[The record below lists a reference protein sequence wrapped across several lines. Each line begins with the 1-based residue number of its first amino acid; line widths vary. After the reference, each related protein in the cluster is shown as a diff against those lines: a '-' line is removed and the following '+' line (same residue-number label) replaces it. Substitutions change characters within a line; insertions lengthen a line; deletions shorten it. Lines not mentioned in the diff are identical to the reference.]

1 MSSLP
6 FQRWRSTTRPA
17 LFFLLACFAF
27 VALGGANAGAS
38 NFKMVLCAANNGSNG
53 YGTATNTVSSLH
65 PAGIFDVNNYC
76 GPAPDPAG
84 ENAFLRI
91 SEHEPNGAAGQG
103 AYEDVYWD
111 APSPI
116 RFLAAGGYTREPYS
130 FNEGWRARFWGLD
143 FNNNGFQILTQGVGL
158 PNTGE
163 QWATT
168 STFDPHLWPF
178 GGYSS
183 FYRFVYE
190 LECVRASGCD
200 RTNFNAVDANTFVF
214 ILSDDQASS
223 VNFTGGSILSGG
235 WVRGGQG
242 ITWNSLDRGSGLRME
257 RLRIDG
263 NQVVEN
269 NYGGQCNVGSSQAN
283 GEFARV
289 FQPCPTG
296 AGLLRN
302 QPFEH
307 SYGLDTASLPDGTH
321 SVQVCSQ
328 DYAQFIGL
336 NGTGSASCDQRTIR
350 TDNNAPGAPPGLEV
364 TSANSARYLPEFG
377 AHWQLPPNQGSPIA
391 KIHYNIVNAA
401 GEVVVPEKTV
411 SGTNLSALS
420 KIEGP
425 SNPGDYRIRVWLE
438 DEVGFQGPASTAPIP
453 HDTTPPAAPQELA
466 VTPPGTSRAAQG
478 FDVRWHNVVDQGSP
492 IDQVHYQVLNGSGT
506 VVVPTQTVAGDN
518 VQAIQNLEAPQQRG
532 EYTLRMWLEDAEGN
546 VGVPSSAPLAYECV
560 RSSVGGGTALNSGL
574 GENVAPQET
583 VREGQG
589 STLRGKLTGAEG
601 PIVEAPVCVFS
612 RVVTQLRREFLGL
625 AVTAEDGS
633 WQFAIPPGASRDLS
647 VAYRSGSREVNSH
660 STLETMVHP
669 VFKVTKKVVYNKH
682 YAKFT
687 GWLPGPDNNK
697 VLAAAQVKRGKGWL
711 VFRRYR
717 SRDNGKITFV
727 YKFNKTLVPT
737 KYKMR
742 LQVRTQSGYPYV
754 QGNSDNLWLTVLP
767 KAPRRH

>member
-1 MSSLP
+1 MSFLP
-6 FQRWRSTTRPA
+6 SQRCRVAARSA
-17 LFFLLACFAF
+17 LCLLVACFAF
-27 VALGGANAGAS
+27 AVLGAGNAQAS
-38 NFKMVLCAANNGSNG
+38 NYKMVLCAGNNGSNSF
-53 YGTATNTVSSLH
+53 GTSTNTISPTH
-65 PAGIFDVNNYC
+65 PAGIFDVNNFC

-91 SEHEPNGAAGQG
+91 SEHEPNGTAGQG

-116 RFLAAGGYTREPYS
+116 RFLAGGGYTREPNA

-143 FNNNGFQILTQGVGL
+143 FNNNGFQILAQGAGL

-168 STFDPHLWPF
+168 STFGPHLWPF

-214 ILSDDQASS
+214 ILSDDQPSS
-223 VNFTGGSILSGG
+223 AAFTGGSILNGG

-242 ITWNSLDRGSGLRME
+242 ITWNSSDRGTGLRME

-269 NYGGQCNVGSSQAN
+269 NYASQCNLGSSQAN

-296 AGLLRN
+296 NGLLHT

-307 SYGLDTASLPDGTH
+307 SYGLETASLPDGTH
-321 SVQVCSQ
+321 TVQVCAQ
-328 DYAQFIGL
+328 DYAQYIGL
-336 NGTGSASCDQRTIR
+336 NGTGSESCDQRTIR
-350 TDNNAPGAPPGLEV
+350 TDNSAPGAPAGLEV
-364 TSANSARYLPEFG
+364 TSANTARYLPEFG

-391 KIHYNIVNAA
+391 KVHYNIVNAA

-425 SNPGDYRIRVWLE
+425 SNPGDYRVRVWLE
-438 DEVGFQGPASTAPIP
+438 DQVGFQGPASTAQIP
-453 HDTTPPAAPQELA
+453 HDTTPPAAPQEPA

-478 FDVRWHNVVDQGSP
+478 FDLRWHNIVDQGSP
-492 IDQVHYQVLNGSGT
+492 VDQVHYQILNGSDA
-506 VVVPTQTVAGDN
+506 VVVPTQTVSGDN
-518 VQAIQNLEAPQQRG
+518 IQAIEDLEAPQQRG
-532 EYTLRMWLEDAEGN
+532 EYSVRIWLEDAEGN
-546 VGVPSSAPLAYECV
+546 VGAPTSAPLAYECV
-560 RSSVGGGTALNSGL
+560 RSNVGGGTALSSGL
-574 GENVAPQET
+574 GDKAAPEET
-583 VREGQG
+583 VREGKG

-633 WQFAIPPGASRDLS
+633 WQFAIPAGASRDLS

-660 STLETMVHP
+660 SILQTIVHP
-669 VFKVTKKVVYNKH
+669 AFKVKKKVVYNKH

-687 GWLPGPDNNK
+687 GSLPGPDNNQ
-697 VLAAAQVKRGKGWL
+697 VLVVAQVKRGKGWL
-711 VFRRYR
+711 AFHRYR
-717 SRDNGKITFV
+717 SRDNGKVTFV
-727 YKFNKTLVPT
+727 YKFNKTFAPT
-737 KYKMR
+737 AYLMR
-742 LQVRTQSGYPYV
+742 LQVRKQRGYPYE
-754 QGNSDNLWLTVLP
+754 QGNSSKLKLIVLP
-767 KAPRRH
+767 KRPRHH